1 MDIISNTRISDI
13 LIFHEI
19 RLENMEPI
27 LSFTAVA
34 LLIIGLIGQGFELRK
49 IRTSVVRDE
58 DLSSVNMFT
67 NKRNLKWYVLIG
79 AGLVLWY
86 AGNSSPR

>member
-1 MDIISNTRISDI
+1 
-13 LIFHEI
+13 
-19 RLENMEPI
+19 MEPTF
-27 LSFTAVA
+27 SFIAVA
-34 LLIIGLIGQGFELRK
+34 LLVIGLIGQGFELRK

-67 NKRNLKWYVLIG
+67 NKRNLKWYAIIG

-86 AGNSSPR
+86 VGNGSPK

>member
-1 MDIISNTRISDI
+1 
-13 LIFHEI
+13 
-19 RLENMEPI
+19 MEPI

-34 LLIIGLIGQGFELRK
+34 LLVIGLVGQGFELRK
-49 IRTSVVRDE
+49 IRASITKDE
-58 DLSSVNMFT
+58 DLSSKNMFT

-86 AGNSSPR
+86 VGHGSPR